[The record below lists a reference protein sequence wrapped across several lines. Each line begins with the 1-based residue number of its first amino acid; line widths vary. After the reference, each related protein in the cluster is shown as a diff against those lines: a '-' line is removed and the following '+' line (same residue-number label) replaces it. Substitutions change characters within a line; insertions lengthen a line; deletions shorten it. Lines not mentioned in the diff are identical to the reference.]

1 MSLEF
6 EWDEKKAEENLEK
19 HAIGFDEA
27 KTVFNDSLSI
37 TIYDPDHSI
46 NEHRYIDIGLSSK
59 DRLIV
64 VSYSERGQK
73 IRIISCRK
81 ATKKEQRAYEEK

>member
-19 HAIGFDEA
+19 HDIGFDEA

-46 NEHRYIDIGLSSK
+46 NEHRYIEIGLSSK

>member
-19 HAIGFDEA
+19 HDIGFDEA

>member
-19 HAIGFDEA
+19 HDIGFDEA

-46 NEHRYIDIGLSSK
+46 NEHRYICRLSTLLTPFPQIKMTPPFTYPSSAYFS
-59 DRLIV
+59 I
-64 VSYSERGQK
+64 YSC
-73 IRIISCRK
+73 CR
-81 ATKKEQRAYEEK
+81 